1 MKGDY
6 AKETFESAANDI
18 FKEHEE
24 ISYLAI
30 VDEAVKIIAQKGFL
44 DVHPSKLE
52 KFHIQ
57 ALLMAKVCDV
67 SSESFGKLEQVCAS
81 FNDKYEVLVIP
92 LSRRLC
98 AIAVMTHAPKGTPE
112 LVGKDIKSRLK

>member
-6 AKETFESAANDI
+6 AKETFEAAAEEI
-18 FKEHEE
+18 FREHEE
-24 ISYLAI
+24 ISYLAV
-30 VDEAVKIIAQKGFL
+30 VDDQVKIIAQKGFL
-44 DVHPSKLE
+44 EVHPSKLE

-67 SSESFGKLEQVCAS
+67 SSESFGTLQQVCAT
-81 FNDKYEVLVIP
+81 FNDKYEVAVIP

-98 AIAVMTHAPKGTPE
+98 AIAVLTHAPQGTVE
-112 LVGKDIKSRLK
+112 KVGTGIKARLT

>member
-6 AKETFESAANDI
+6 AKETFESAASEI

-30 VDEAVKIIAQKGFL
+30 VDDMVKIIAQRGFL
-44 DVHPSKLE
+44 EVHPSKLE

-67 SSESFGKLEQVCAS
+67 SSESFGTLQQVCAT
-81 FNDKYEVLVIP
+81 FNDKYEVVVMP
-92 LSRRLC
+92 LSKRLC
-98 AIAVMTHAPKGTPE
+98 AIAVLTHAPAGTAE
-112 LVGKDIKSRLK
+112 KIGTSIKAKLK

>member
-6 AKETFESAANDI
+6 AKETFENAASAI

-24 ISYLAI
+24 ISYLSI
-30 VDEAVKIIAQKGFL
+30 VDDTVKIIAQKGFL
-44 DVHPSKLE
+44 EVHPSKLE

-67 SSESFGKLEQVCAS
+67 SSESFGTLQQVCAS
-81 FNDKYEVLVIP
+81 FNDKYEVVVIP
-92 LSRRLC
+92 LSKRLC
-98 AIAVMTHAPKGTPE
+98 AIAVLAHAPQGKVE
-112 LVGKDIKSRLK
+112 LVGKDIKARLK